1 MKSRK
6 LTILSLTLLATLV
19 LTIFV
24 IEVFSPPKVKAK
36 ARFYPRTHTL
46 DTPPATW
53 NADLSFSPKRSADE
67 IDASTIRLEGV
78 AVELAAEPYD
88 HLQKKSRVVVPFHG
102 YDVLWIALLKAGHMA
117 PGSAN
122 LIFLEVTGQLK
133 DGRPFSTGMSGCI
146 VIFVPELP
154 PP

>member
-1 MKSRK
+1 MKTRK
-6 LTILSLTLLATLV
+6 LTILSLALLATLV
-19 LTIFV
+19 LSIFV

-46 DTPPATW
+46 DGPPTTW
-53 NADLSFSPKRSADE
+53 NAHLSFSPPRSVDE
-67 IDASTIRLEGV
+67 IDTSTIRLEGV
-78 AVELAAEPYD
+78 YSPSAEPYD
-88 HLQKKSRVVVPFHG
+88 LPKKGKRVVVPFDG
-102 YDVLWIALLKAGHMA
+102 YDVLTAALLKAGHMA

-122 LIFLEVTGQLK
+122 LIFLEITGQLK
-133 DGRPFSTGMSGCI
+133 DGRPFRTGMSGCI